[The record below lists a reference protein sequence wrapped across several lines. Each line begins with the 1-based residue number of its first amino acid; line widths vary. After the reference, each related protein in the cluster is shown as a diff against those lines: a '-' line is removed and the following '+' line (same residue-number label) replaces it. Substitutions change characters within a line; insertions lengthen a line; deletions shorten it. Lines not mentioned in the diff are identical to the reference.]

1 MRDVAGLPATKPSA
15 RAWRSPE
22 PVNETARLP
31 QFTPITRNLPHS
43 ADRKAH
49 DQLPLFAIVIRWV
62 VNAANPRERA
72 VEISDYLENFAAWLF
87 MAGWWLHAMEV
98 DFVLQSLRAI
108 DRNGGMP
115 NRIDGESFGL
125 EDDVESQKAAALAAM
140 NDALTGRGFR
150 PLAILGT
157 RQWPARSETAR
168 LFRKALIEF
177 GYHPDHGGSAD
188 MFRKAQEALDSVR
201 KHASSMAR

>member
-1 MRDVAGLPATKPSA
+1 MR
-15 RAWRSPE
+15 
-22 PVNETARLP
+22 
-31 QFTPITRNLPHS
+31 
-43 ADRKAH
+43 
-49 DQLPLFAIVIRWV
+49 
-62 VNAANPRERA
+62 
-72 VEISDYLENFAAWLF
+72 ISEYLEGLAAWLF

-98 DFVLQSLRAI
+98 DFVVQSLRAI

-115 NRIDGESFGL
+115 TRIAGEAFGL

-157 RQWPARSETAR
+157 RKWPARSETGS

-188 MFRKAQEALDSVR
+188 MFRKAQEALNSVR
-201 KHASSMAR
+201 KHTSSIAR